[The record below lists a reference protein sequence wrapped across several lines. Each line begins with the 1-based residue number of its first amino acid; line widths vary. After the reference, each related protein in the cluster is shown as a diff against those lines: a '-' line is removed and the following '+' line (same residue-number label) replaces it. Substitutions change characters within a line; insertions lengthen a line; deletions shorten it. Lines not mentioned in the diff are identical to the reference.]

1 MLVRCVCKFGGD
13 DCFLS
18 GIHVSHKKEFSNGL
32 KWSAITCIVV
42 SAPVIGRAAQT
53 GAERILGTVTGG
65 FLGFGYARL
74 SLHNHC
80 AHELHR
86 QGSITHLPSS

>member
-1 MLVRCVCKFGGD
+1 MYA
-13 DCFLS
+13 

-65 FLGFGYARL
+65 FLGFG
-74 SLHNHC
+74 
-80 AHELHR
+80 
-86 QGSITHLPSS
+86 